1 MSRNNRESAIFEIKI
16 IERVVIQIRQ
26 MAENRRHRFSAVSGP
41 AAATGFHTQ
50 SNGFTNIRL
59 HAAHGAEIIKRKR
72 SAGEGKK
79 FISMVL

>member
-16 IERVVIQIRQ
+16 IERVFIQIRQ
-26 MAENRRHRFSAVSGP
+26 ETENRRHGFSTESGP

-59 HAAHGAEIIKRKR
+59 HTAHGAEIIKRER
-72 SAGEGKK
+72 PADEGKK
-79 FISMVL
+79 FVGMVL

>member
-1 MSRNNRESAIFEIKI
+1 MSRNNRDSAIFEIKI
-16 IERVVIQIRQ
+16 IKRVIIQIRQ
-26 MAENRRHRFSAVSGP
+26 MAENGRHGFSAASGP

-59 HAAHGAEIIKRKR
+59 HTTHGVEIIKRKR

-79 FISMVL
+79 LIGMVL

>member
-1 MSRNNRESAIFEIKI
+1 MSRNYRDSSVFEIKI

-50 SNGFTNIRL
+50 GNGFTNIRL
-59 HAAHGAEIIKRKR
+59 HTAHGAEIIKRER
-72 SAGEGKK
+72 SAGEGKQ
-79 FISMVL
+79 FVGMVL